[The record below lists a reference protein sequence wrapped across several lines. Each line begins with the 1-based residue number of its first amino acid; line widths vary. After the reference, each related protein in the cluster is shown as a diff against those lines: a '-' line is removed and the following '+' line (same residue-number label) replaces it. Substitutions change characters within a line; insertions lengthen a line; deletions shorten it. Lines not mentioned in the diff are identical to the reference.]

1 MAFSENENTET
12 LLEKLRMGS
21 IDAYTVL
28 FHRYYKDLVLFAGTL
43 IQDKAVCEDIVQ
55 NIFIRLWNEH
65 NHLSISTTLK
75 VYLISATRN
84 GCLDHF
90 RHLEVRKQYAE
101 SILPQNYH
109 SVQAVQEAERYI
121 LYSELQQELKQAL
134 KQLNDLQR
142 KCFILSR
149 IHGLKYS
156 DIADLLQIS
165 VRTVELK
172 IAQAIQ
178 LLKKYLKDYL
188 TIFILY
194 WLNKLF

>member
-1 MAFSENENTET
+1 MALSENENTKA
-12 LLEKLRMGS
+12 LLEKLSMGS
-21 IDAYTVL
+21 INAYTVL

-43 IQDKAVCEDIVQ
+43 IQDRAVCEDIVQ

-65 NHLSISTTLK
+65 EHLSISTSLK

-84 GCLDHF
+84 GCLDYL
-90 RHLEVRKQYAE
+90 RHLEVRKQYAK
-101 SILPQNYH
+101 SILPQNFH
-109 SVQAVQEAERYI
+109 SVQETEKYI

-134 KQLNDLQR
+134 KLLNDLQR

-178 LLKKYLKDYL
+178 LLKKYLKTYL
-188 TIFILY
+188 SMLVIY
-194 WLNKLF
+194 WLNILF